1 MVHIQLK
8 FAYQKEESRYFAFP
22 LQHVI
27 FLIWVVDGRHLRKT
41 SIVIRVY
48 KNELVANYG

>member
-48 KNELVANYG
+48 KNE